1 MLLVT
6 PMLLDMLAIPRA
18 LLLTPMV
25 PLSLSTPWRSR
36 LPRLST
42 QLREVPFPLSLLTL
56 ATPTLLAT
64 PMLLDMLA
72 TLPLPMLASLAT
84 LV

>member
-1 MLLVT
+1 MLLAT

-25 PLSLSTPWRSR
+25 PLSLLTPSRSR

-42 QLREVPFPLSLLTL
+42 QLQEVPLPLSLLV
-56 ATPTLLAT
+56 LLAT
-64 PMLLDMLA
+64 PPA
-72 TLPLPMLASLAT
+72 PMLTSLAT